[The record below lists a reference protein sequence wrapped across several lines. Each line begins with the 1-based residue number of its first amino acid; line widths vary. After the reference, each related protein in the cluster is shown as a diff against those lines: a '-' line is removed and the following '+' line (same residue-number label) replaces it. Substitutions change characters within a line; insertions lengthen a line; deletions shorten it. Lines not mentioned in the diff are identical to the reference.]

1 MDMLYRAYSSP
12 MDLMN
17 RYINQGRFGDF
28 VKGFLEA
35 EFERRKEE
43 AEKDNE
49 WKLWVAYVHSYSNE
63 SYNEWKKRVCQPAS
77 TNRTRGKDEDLTEEG
92 IEKIIGKLFSS

>member
-28 VKGFLEA
+28 VQGFLEA

-77 TNRTRGKDEDLTEEG
+77 TRGTRGKDEDLTEEG
-92 IEKIIGKLFSS
+92 IEKIIGKLFPS